1 MIDYIYPKVNAMNT
15 KKRLSILFL
24 MTSLALWDSAAGAD
38 QAAPI
43 AAAKVAFGTVVGI
56 VRDPAGHPIPQATVT
71 AMKTDGSGVRATIS
85 DSNGMYSFADL
96 PPGPWT
102 LAFQADGYTGAAE
115 PSFTVTAN
123 QATRL
128 DIVMAGP
135 GSASTAV
142 GVAAPAS
149 ASAATVPQALQAPPA
164 GPAVDTV
171 TPLANLGYIGWMNG
185 TSREKSPIFDT
196 QFFTP
201 EIRFDMNYLQS
212 ANNPRDHTIVG
223 STEEFRSGEF
233 QIEQVSFGGD
243 FHWQNVHARF
253 LSMMGDFATT
263 TPRNDA
269 SSGVGQWDLQ
279 GAYKYFSEASAGY
292 HFDVD
297 HGLNV
302 DMGVF
307 VSYIGLFSYYNFDNW
322 TYQPSF
328 VSSNTPWFFNG
339 LRIQWWPT
347 QNLKIEP
354 WIINGWQ
361 SYGKYNSHPG
371 IGGQVL
377 WIPNE
382 NFKLV
387 LNTYF
392 YGEDNQP
399 TTAPSSG
406 NGSVNPGCPGITSDP
421 NCGGPGVTSLPF
433 NGAPIDYTKVQRFHE
448 DDSILW
454 KYYDGGQNA
463 LDISKMAMSVTWDFG
478 CEYGGNVHCN
488 QGTNQANFFGI
499 MAYNRFWFDHDVYA
513 LTIGGGTMRNTGR
526 YLTLVPPINGA
537 TATTGTP
544 YFTENPGQKIQQSD
558 IQVNLQFM
566 PSDWITWWTEA
577 TYRYSNVPYWSGS
590 GGVTPPNGNTGTFT
604 NNGNPGAAV
613 CNNGISAG
621 SVSDGCS
628 AEGGIWYPDLRKS
641 ELVLG
646 FGVMVKF

>member
-1 MIDYIYPKVNAMNT
+1 MNAMRYIT
-15 KKRLSILFL
+15 GWLLLAAVFASGPASAD
-24 MTSLALWDSAAGAD
+24 TSATPVTNRTAVGA
-38 QAAPI
+38 I
-43 AAAKVAFGTVVGI
+43 AGI
-56 VRDPAGHPIPQATVT
+56 VRNAAKLPVAEAVVT
-71 AMKTDGSGVRATIS
+71 AVNKDGGVRATLT
-85 DSNGMYSFADL
+85 DSNGMYSFSDIPVGTWSL
-96 PPGPWT
+96 T
-102 LAFQADGYTGAAE
+102 FKADGYSDATAPA
-115 PSFTVTAN
+115 STVATD
-123 QATRL
+123 QATRIDMVL
-128 DIVMAGP
+128 TGP
-135 GSASTAV
+135 AAAAV
-142 GVAAPAS
+142 ATPAVALAV
-149 ASAATVPQALQAPPA
+149 TVPEALQAPEP

-171 TPLANLGYIGWMNG
+171 TPLANVGDLGWMNG

-196 QFFTP
+196 KFFTP

-212 ANNPRDHTIVG
+212 TNNPKDHTIVG

-243 FHWQNVHARF
+243 FHWNNVHARF

-279 GAYKYFSEASAGY
+279 GAYKYFSEANAGY

-302 DMGVF
+302 DMGIF

-361 SYGKYNSHPG
+361 SYGKYNSNPG
-371 IGGQVL
+371 IGGQIL
-377 WIPNE
+377 WIPSND
-382 NFKLV
+382 FKLV

-392 YGEDNQP
+392 FGEDNQA
-399 TTAPSSG
+399 TIAPSAG
-406 NGSVNPGCPGITSDP
+406 NGSANPGCPGITSNP
-421 NCGGPGVTSLPF
+421 NCGGPGATSLPF
-433 NGAPIDYTKVQRFHE
+433 NGSPIDYTKVQRFHE

-454 KYYDGGQNA
+454 KYYDGGQNS
-463 LDISKMAMSVTWDFG
+463 LGISKMAMSVTWDFG
-478 CEYGGNVHCN
+478 CEYGGGVHCN
-488 QGTNQANFFGI
+488 KGTNQANFFGI
-499 MAYNRFWFDHDVYA
+499 MAYNRFWFHNDFYA

-537 TATTGTP
+537 TAASGTP

-558 IQVNLQFM
+558 LQVNLQIM

-577 TYRYSNVPYWSGS
+577 TYRYSNVPYWSGA
-590 GGVTPPNGNTGTFT
+590 GGVTPPNSNTGTFS
-604 NNGNPGAAV
+604 NNGNPASAV
-613 CNNGISAG
+613 CNNGASAS
-621 SVSDGCS
+621 SVSDSCA
-628 AEGGIWYPDLRKS
+628 AEGGIWYPDLVKS
-641 ELVLG
+641 ELVWG
-646 FGVMVKF
+646 FGVMVRF